1 MDIIKIENASKVY
14 RLYEKPI
21 DRIKEAFS
29 LSKKSYHRD
38 HYALKD
44 INLTIKSG
52 EITGFV
58 GKNGAGKSTLL
69 KVITGVTEVTNG
81 SVSVNGR
88 ITALLELGTAF
99 NPEYTGIQNIFL
111 YGTMMGLS
119 RSQMQEKLQEI
130 IGFADIGDFI
140 NNQVKTYS
148 SGMFSRLAFAVAI
161 NVEPDIL
168 IADEILSVGDTAFQN
183 KCIQKMKNLME
194 IGKTVLFVSH
204 DLHSIKY
211 FCDRIV
217 WLENG
222 EIIEVGY
229 DIVGILDRYE
239 RNILPNRSNRKIDI
253 MQSSV
258 SDLVKIHKTYF
269 VNKSGEI
276 SRSFKV
282 GEQFDVIIEY
292 EILGELDDCFFGVG
306 MKNSQTVYVNGL
318 NTKLD
323 GFKPDITLGHHKLK
337 LSYKG
342 FNLYKDIYTVWSVCY
357 NPSGTVVLSDYIMKD
372 AIEIT
377 SLKELCE
384 GVTNIEHTWSQI
396 ESK

>member
-1 MDIIKIENASKVY
+1 MDIIKIENGSKVY
-14 RLYEKPI
+14 RLYKKPI

-29 LSKKSYHRD
+29 ISGRSYHRE
-38 HYALKD
+38 HYALND
-44 INLTIKSG
+44 INLSIRSG

-69 KVITGVTEVTNG
+69 KIITGVTELTNG
-81 SVSVNGR
+81 SISVNGR

-99 NPEYTGIQNIFL
+99 NPEYTGVQNIFL

-119 RSQMQEKLQEI
+119 RVKMESKLQEI
-130 IGFADIGDFI
+130 IDFADIGDFI

-168 IADEILSVGDTAFQN
+168 IADEILSVGDTSFQN
-183 KCIQKMKNLME
+183 KCIQKMKGLME

-211 FCDRIV
+211 FCDRVIWLDNGSIV
-217 WLENG
+217 ED
-222 EIIEVGY
+222 GY
-229 DIVGILDRYE
+229 DVVGILDRYE
-239 RNILPNRSNRKIDI
+239 RNILPNRSNRKIEVI
-253 MQSSV
+253 QGSV
-258 SDLVKIHKTYF
+258 SDLVKIHTTYF
-269 VNKSGEI
+269 LNEKGEKVEK
-276 SRSFKV
+276 FKV
-282 GEQFDVIIEY
+282 GEQFDVVIEY
-292 EILGELDDCFFGVG
+292 EILGDIDNCFFGVG
-306 MKNSQTVYVNGL
+306 LKNSQTTYVNGL

-323 GFKPDITLGHHKLK
+323 KFKPDITLGKHKLK
-337 LSYKG
+337 LSYTG

-372 AIEIT
+372 AIEIE
-377 SLKELCE
+377 SDKELCE

-396 ESK
+396 

>member
-1 MDIIKIENASKVY
+1 MDIIKIESASKVY

-29 LSKKSYHRD
+29 ISGKSYHRD

-44 INLTIKSG
+44 INLSIKSG

-69 KVITGVTEVTNG
+69 KVITGVTELTEG
-81 SVSVNGR
+81 SISVNGR

-119 RSQMQEKLQEI
+119 RTKMESKLQEI
-130 IGFADIGDFI
+130 IEFADIGDFI

-183 KCIQKMKNLME
+183 KCIQRMKSLME

-211 FCDRIV
+211 FCDRVV
-217 WLENG
+217 WLDHGNIVE
-222 EIIEVGY
+222 EGY
-229 DIVGILDRYE
+229 DVVGILDRYE
-239 RNILPNRSNRKIDI
+239 RNILPDRSNRKVEVI
-253 MQSSV
+253 QSSV

-269 VNKSGEI
+269 VNQNGEAVK
-276 SRSFKV
+276 RFKV

-292 EILGELDDCFFGVG
+292 EVLGELDDCFFGIG
-306 MKNSQTVYVNGL
+306 MKNSQTIYVNGL

-323 GFKPDITLGHHKLK
+323 GFKPDMTIGKHKLK
-337 LSYKG
+337 LSYSG

-372 AIEIT
+372 AIEI
-377 SLKELCE
+377 SSDKELCE
-384 GVTNIEHTWSQI
+384 GVTNIEHTWS
-396 ESK
+396 KM

>member
-1 MDIIKIENASKVY
+1 MDIIKIKDASKVY

-29 LSKKSYHRD
+29 ISGKNYHRN
-38 HYALKD
+38 HYALKN

-69 KVITGVTEVTNG
+69 KIITGVTELTEG
-81 SVSVNGR
+81 TVSVDGR

-119 RSQMQEKLQEI
+119 RTTMESKLQEI
-130 IGFADIGDFI
+130 IDFADIGEFI
-140 NNQVKTYS
+140 HNQVKTYS

-183 KCIQKMKNLME
+183 KCIQKMKSLME
-194 IGKTVLFVSH
+194 MGKTVLFVSH

-211 FCDRIV
+211 FCDRII
-217 WLENG
+217 WLDNG
-222 EIIEVGY
+222 SIIEDGY

-239 RNILPNRSNRKIDI
+239 RNILPNRSNRKTEV

-258 SDLVKIHKTYF
+258 SDLVKIHNTYF
-269 VNKSGEI
+269 VNREGEKV
-276 SRSFKV
+276 SRFTV
-282 GEQFDVIIEY
+282 GEQFDIIIEY
-292 EILGELDDCFFGVG
+292 EILGEIDDCFFGIG

-323 GFKPDITLGHHKLK
+323 GFKPDITLGKHVLK
-337 LSYKG
+337 LSYSG

-372 AIEIT
+372 AIEIV
-377 SLKELCE
+377 SDRELCE
-384 GVTNIEHTWSQI
+384 GITNIEHRWSKI
-396 ESK
+396 K